1 MENGDVKGPTVA
13 ENQENIKPGNEI
25 DIKVTPVIKL
35 VQEEGN
41 LTPVSSAGEDDD
53 SPDFQ
58 DMLKQDKTWIPPSE
72 EIEIK
77 IRDLLEHY
85 FSNDNISKDKFLLKH
100 VKRNKHGYVS
110 VKLLTSFKKIKN
122 LSKDWKM
129 TAYCV
134 LKSDKL
140 EINRVGTKLRR
151 KEPLPEID
159 LPTTSIRTILYKLG
173 DSQEEPSVDQVSE
186 KFREFGQLTTIR
198 IIRPSM
204 EVPADLRN
212 HMTKHPELGQS
223 LCVVIEFETTDGA
236 HNAYKTLSKV
246 AREEEKTESYS
257 LLGSGRNPR
266 KTGGRNRDIYDSND
280 ESPYTSSRENSPLM
294 PRRKFV
300 TGKNGWQTNTRYSVS
315 PLASP
320 QGSRDTSP
328 TRSNSDRSPRGSPRM
343 QRKNLGGQASIPPP
357 SGSWRTGLRDS
368 TPETSP
374 RGSPK
379 GSPMSSRKHI
389 SQQKKSPLAIPNN
402 VTTPDSAG
410 SNNSTPSG
418 SPWLQRKRMLA
429 ASQAANSP
437 SGSPG
442 TSPVLGRK
450 FQDGVPEGVL
460 RLPKGPPS
468 INAKGFDSA
477 WKRRVKTAS
486 VVKSLNDKPSP
497 LVSNA

>member
-1 MENGDVKGPTVA
+1 MENGDVKA
-13 ENQENIKPGNEI
+13 ENQENINPGKEI
-25 DIKVTPVIKL
+25 EIKVTPVIKL

-58 DMLKQDKTWIPPSE
+58 DMLKEDKTWVPPSE
-72 EIEIK
+72 EVEKK
-77 IRDLLEHY
+77 IRNLLEHY
-85 FSNDNISKDKFLLKH
+85 FSNENISKDKFLLKH

-129 TAYCV
+129 TAYSV

-151 KEPLPEID
+151 REPLPEID

-173 DSQEEPSVDQVSE
+173 EGQEEPSVDKVSE

-198 IIRPSM
+198 IIRPAS

-223 LCVVIEFETTDGA
+223 LCVVIEFETTEGA
-236 HNAYKTLSKV
+236 QNAYKTLSKV
-246 AREEEKTESYS
+246 AREEEKTESYC

-266 KTGGRNRDIYDSND
+266 KAGGRNRDVYDSND

-300 TGKNGWQTNTRYSVS
+300 TGKNGWQTNARYSVS
-315 PLASP
+315 PLVSP

-328 TRSNSDRSPRGSPRM
+328 VRNHQDSRSPRGSPRM
-343 QRKNLGGQASIPPP
+343 QRKNLGGQIITPPP

-402 VTTPDSAG
+402 VASPDSAG
-410 SNNSTPSG
+410 SANSTPSG

-450 FQDGVPEGVL
+450 FQDGVPEGVS
-460 RLPKGPPS
+460 RLPRGPPS
-468 INAKGFDSA
+468 NNAKGFDGA
-477 WKRRVKTAS
+477 WKRKAKTAS
-486 VVKSLNDKPSP
+486 VVKSLPTKPSP